1 MPGMTRHPVHRP
13 IAHRHHTHMDDEIN
27 GWNIGRAGRTWTGP
41 EGLEKL
47 DRLPGRLE
55 MAHGKLC
62 LTKAER
68 LTLLAGLLE
77 NFGLDEVVK
86 LGQLQDWQEAIAAR
100 ANASPEPPAP
110 GPSSTPASHWNC
122 RVIEF
127 PSDEET
133 WFAVHEVYYE
143 YGVPVAY
150 SKSPAEAGWTDDDG
164 PEAGLHRLEK
174 FSEALK
180 KPVLKLADFE
190 NARAKA
196 ALLNKLCQLIEQSGG
211 GADMAALSAWL
222 NVWLGE
228 PLPELNGATPAQAL
242 YSEDGRRQV
251 ETLLERMRGG
261 LCA

>member
-1 MPGMTRHPVHRP
+1 MTN
-13 IAHRHHTHMDDEIN
+13 ENN
-27 GWNIGRAGRTWTGP
+27 GWNIGRVGRTWTGP

-47 DRLPGRLE
+47 NRLPGRLE
-55 MAHGKLC
+55 MVRGKLC
-62 LTKAER
+62 LDEAQR

-77 NFGLDEVVK
+77 NIGLDEVVK
-86 LGQLQDWQEAIAAR
+86 LGRLQDWQEAIAAR
-100 ANASPEPPAP
+100 ASASPEPPAP
-110 GPSSTPASHWNC
+110 GPSPTPASHWNC

-150 SKSPAEAGWTDDDG
+150 SKSPADAGWTDDDG

-180 KPVLKLADFE
+180 KPALKLADFE

-196 ALLNKLCQLIEQSGG
+196 ALLNKLCLMIEESGG
-211 GADMAALSAWL
+211 EADMAALFPWLHAWL
-222 NVWLGE
+222 AE

-242 YSEDGRRQV
+242 YSDDGLRQV
-251 ETLLERMRGG
+251 ESLLERTRGG
-261 LCA
+261 MCA

>member
-1 MPGMTRHPVHRP
+1 MTRHPVHRP

-47 DRLPGRLE
+47 DRLPGCLE
-55 MAHGKLC
+55 LAHGKLC
-62 LTKAER
+62 LSKAER

-77 NFGLDEVVK
+77 NIGLDEVVK
-86 LGQLQDWQEAIAAR
+86 LGQLQDWQEAIASR

-110 GPSSTPASHWNC
+110 GPSPTPASHWNC

-164 PEAGLHRLEK
+164 PQAGLHRLEK
-174 FSEALK
+174 FRDALK
-180 KPVLKLADFE
+180 KPVLKLAEFE

-196 ALLNKLCQLIEQSGG
+196 ALLNKLCQMIDQSGSE
-211 GADMAALSAWL
+211 ADMAALSAWL
-222 NVWLGE
+222 HAWLGE

-242 YSEDGRRQV
+242 YSGDGRRQV
-251 ETLLERMRGG
+251 ETLLERTRGG

>member
-1 MPGMTRHPVHRP
+1 MTRHPVHRP

-47 DRLPGRLE
+47 NRLPGRLE
-55 MAHGKLC
+55 IVRGKLC
-62 LTKAER
+62 LDEAQR

-77 NFGLDEVVK
+77 NVGLDEVVK

-100 ANASPEPPAP
+100 ANVSPEPPAP
-110 GPSSTPASHWNC
+110 GPSPTPASHWNC

-143 YGVPVAY
+143 HGVPVAY
-150 SKSPAEAGWTDDDG
+150 SESPAAAGWTNDDG
-164 PEAGLHRLEK
+164 PEAALHRLEK
-174 FSEALK
+174 FSDALK
-180 KPVLKLADFE
+180 KPFLKRADFE

-196 ALLNKLCQLIEQSGG
+196 ALLNKLCLMIEQSGG
-211 GADMAALSAWL
+211 EADMAALSAWL
-222 NVWLGE
+222 NAWLGE

-242 YSEDGRRQV
+242 YSGDGRRQV
-251 ETLLERMRGG
+251 ETLLERTRGG

>member
-1 MPGMTRHPVHRP
+1 MTRHPVRRP
-13 IAHRHHTHMDDEIN
+13 NASKHHTHMDDEIN
-27 GWNIGRAGRTWTGP
+27 GWNIGRAGRPWTGP

-55 MAHGKLC
+55 MAQGKLC
-62 LTKAER
+62 LSKAER

-77 NFGLDEVVK
+77 NIGLDEVVK
-86 LGQLQDWQEAIAAR
+86 LGQFQDWQEAIAAR
-100 ANASPEPPAP
+100 ANARSEPPAP
-110 GPSSTPASHWNC
+110 GPSRTPASHWNC

-127 PSDEET
+127 PSEEET

-143 YGVPVAY
+143 HGVPVAY
-150 SKSPAEAGWTDDDG
+150 SKSPAEAGWTEDDG
-164 PEAGLHRLEK
+164 REAGRRRLRK

-180 KPVLKLADFE
+180 KPVLKLSDFE

-196 ALLNKLCQLIEQSGG
+196 ALLNKLRQMIDQSGG
-211 GADMAALSAWL
+211 EADMAALSAWL
-222 NVWLGE
+222 NAWLTE

-242 YSEDGRRQV
+242 SSEDGPRQV
-251 ETLLERMRGG
+251 ETLLERLRRG

>member
-1 MPGMTRHPVHRP
+1 MSNRAQGLISLKP
-13 IAHRHHTHMDDEIN
+13 IRVEQS
-27 GWNIGRAGRTWTGP
+27 RALGARVVDP
-41 EGLEKL
+41 QPRSENVLEAVLAQVDL
-47 DRLPGRLE
+47 DVVAIAKDG
-55 MAHGKLC
+55 GV
-62 LTKAER
+62 
-68 LTLLAGLLE
+68 TLLAGLLE
-77 NFGLDEVVK
+77 NIGLDEVVK
-86 LGQLQDWQEAIAAR
+86 LGRLQDWQEAIAAR
-100 ANASPEPPAP
+100 ANASPAPPVP

-133 WFAVHEVYYE
+133 WFAVHEVHYE
-143 YGVPVAY
+143 YGVPVGY

-196 ALLNKLCQLIEQSGG
+196 ALLNKLCLMIDQSGG
-211 GADMAALSAWL
+211 EADMAALWSWL
-222 NVWLGE
+222 SVWLGE

>member
-1 MPGMTRHPVHRP
+1 
-13 IAHRHHTHMDDEIN
+13 MDDEIN
-27 GWNIGRAGRTWTGP
+27 GWNIGRTGRTWTGP

-55 MAHGKLC
+55 MVRGRLC
-62 LTKAER
+62 LSEAER

-77 NFGLDEVVK
+77 NIGLDEVVK

-110 GPSSTPASHWNC
+110 GPSPTPASHWNC

-150 SKSPAEAGWTDDDG
+150 SESPAEAGWTDGDG

-174 FSEALK
+174 FRDALK
-180 KPVLKLADFE
+180 KPVLKFADFE

-196 ALLNKLCQLIEQSGG
+196 ALLNKLRLMIEEGG
-211 GADMAALSAWL
+211 VEADMVALSAWL

-228 PLPELNGATPAQAL
+228 PLHELNGATPAQIL

>member
-1 MPGMTRHPVHRP
+1 
-13 IAHRHHTHMDDEIN
+13 MDDEIN
-27 GWNIGRAGRTWTGP
+27 GWNIGRAGCTWTGP

-47 DRLPGRLE
+47 NRLPGRLE

-62 LTKAER
+62 LDKAER
-68 LTLLAGLLE
+68 LMLLAGLLE
-77 NFGLDEVVK
+77 NLGLDEVVK
-86 LGQLQDWQEAIAAR
+86 LGRLQDWQEAIAAR
-100 ANASPEPPAP
+100 ANASPEPPASLE
-110 GPSSTPASHWNC
+110 GTTPASHWNC

-143 YGVPVAY
+143 HGVPVAY
-150 SKSPAEAGWTDDDG
+150 SKSPAAAGWTNDDG
-164 PEAGLHRLEK
+164 PEAGLHRLDK

-180 KPVLKLADFE
+180 KPILKSADFE
-190 NARAKA
+190 NARTKA
-196 ALLNKLCQLIEQSGG
+196 ALLNKLCLMIEESGG
-211 GADMAALSAWL
+211 EADTATLSAWL
-222 NVWLGE
+222 NAWLGE

-251 ETLLERMRGG
+251 EALLERMRGG

>member
-1 MPGMTRHPVHRP
+1 
-13 IAHRHHTHMDDEIN
+13 
-27 GWNIGRAGRTWTGP
+27 
-41 EGLEKL
+41 
-47 DRLPGRLE
+47 
-55 MAHGKLC
+55 MAQGKLC
-62 LTKAER
+62 LSKAER

-77 NFGLDEVVK
+77 NIGLDEVVK
-86 LGQLQDWQEAIAAR
+86 LGQPQDWQEAIAAR
-100 ANASPEPPAP
+100 PNASPEPPAP
-110 GPSSTPASHWNC
+110 GPSPTPASHWNC

-150 SKSPAEAGWTDDDG
+150 SESPAVAGWTNDDG

-196 ALLNKLCQLIEQSGG
+196 ALLKKLCLMIEQCGG
-211 GADMAALSAWL
+211 EADTAALSAWL
-222 NVWLGE
+222 DVWISE
-228 PLPELNGATPAQAL
+228 PLVELHGASPLEVLGTD
-242 YSEDGRRQV
+242 EGRQQV
-251 ETLLERMRGG
+251 ETLIERMRGG
-261 LCA
+261 LPG

>member
-1 MPGMTRHPVHRP
+1 
-13 IAHRHHTHMDDEIN
+13 MDDEIN
-27 GWNIGRAGRTWTGP
+27 SWNIGRAGRTWTGP
-41 EGLEKL
+41 EGLVKL

-62 LTKAER
+62 LSKAER

-77 NFGLDEVVK
+77 NLGLDEVVK
-86 LGQLQDWQEAIAAR
+86 LGRLQDWQEAIAAR
-100 ANASPEPPAP
+100 AYASPAPPVP

-150 SKSPAEAGWTDDDG
+150 STSPAEAGWTDDDG

-190 NARAKA
+190 NARSKA
-196 ALLNKLCQLIEQSGG
+196 ALLNKLCQMIDQSGG
-211 GADMAALSAWL
+211 EADMAALSDWLNAWL
-222 NVWLGE
+222 NE

-261 LCA
+261 LSA

>member
-1 MPGMTRHPVHRP
+1 
-13 IAHRHHTHMDDEIN
+13 MDDEIN
-27 GWNIGRAGRTWTGP
+27 SWNIGRAGRTWTGL

-62 LTKAER
+62 LSKAER

-77 NFGLDEVVK
+77 NIGLDEVVK
-86 LGQLQDWQEAIAAR
+86 LGRLQDWQEAIAAR
-100 ANASPEPPAP
+100 ANASPEAPAP
-110 GPSSTPASHWNC
+110 RSSPTPASHWNC

-150 SKSPAEAGWTDDDG
+150 SKEPAAAGWTDDDG

-180 KPVLKLADFE
+180 KPFLKLADFE

-196 ALLNKLCQLIEQSGG
+196 ALLNKLCLMIEESGG
-211 GADMAALSAWL
+211 EADMAALLAWL
-222 NVWLGE
+222 NAWLGE
-228 PLPELNGATPAQAL
+228 PLSALNGATPAQAL

-251 ETLLERMRGG
+251 ESLLERTRGG

>member
-1 MPGMTRHPVHRP
+1 MTRHPERRP
-13 IAHRHHTHMDDEIN
+13 IARRHYTHMDDEIN
-27 GWNIGRAGRTWTGP
+27 SWNIGRAGRTWTGP

-62 LTKAER
+62 LSKAER

-77 NFGLDEVVK
+77 NIGLDEVVK
-86 LGQLQDWQEAIAAR
+86 LGRLKDWQEAIAER
-100 ANASPEPPAP
+100 ANASLEPPAP
-110 GPSSTPASHWNC
+110 RASSTSASHWNC

-127 PSDEET
+127 PSNEET

-150 SKSPAEAGWTDDDG
+150 SESPAEAGWTDDDG

-174 FSEALK
+174 FRDALK
-180 KPVLKLADFE
+180 EPLLKLADFE
-190 NARAKA
+190 NARTKA
-196 ALLNKLCQLIEQSGG
+196 ALLNKLCQLIKQSGG
-211 GADMAALSAWL
+211 EADLAAFSAWL

-228 PLPELNGATPAQAL
+228 PLPDLNGATPTQAL
-242 YSEDGRRQV
+242 FSEDGRRQV

>member
-1 MPGMTRHPVHRP
+1 MRKSRKQAAP
-13 IAHRHHTHMDDEIN
+13 
-27 GWNIGRAGRTWTGP
+27 
-41 EGLEKL
+41 LS
-47 DRLPGRLE
+47 
-55 MAHGKLC
+55 
-62 LTKAER
+62 
-68 LTLLAGLLE
+68 AGLRQQNLVRAASPSH
-77 NFGLDEVVK
+77 LDPWPR
-86 LGQLQDWQEAIAAR
+86 QLQDWQEAIAAR
-100 ANASPEPPAP
+100 ANACPEPPAP
-110 GPSSTPASHWNC
+110 GLSPTPASHWNC

-143 YGVPVAY
+143 HGVPVAY
-150 SKSPAEAGWTDDDG
+150 SKSPAEVGWTDDDG

-222 NVWLGE
+222 HAWLGE

-251 ETLLERMRGG
+251 ETLLERTRGG

>member
-1 MPGMTRHPVHRP
+1 
-13 IAHRHHTHMDDEIN
+13 
-27 GWNIGRAGRTWTGP
+27 
-41 EGLEKL
+41 
-47 DRLPGRLE
+47 
-55 MAHGKLC
+55 MA
-62 LTKAER
+62 TKSVR
-68 LTLLAGLLE
+68 
-77 NFGLDEVVK
+77 
-86 LGQLQDWQEAIAAR
+86 R
-100 ANASPEPPAP
+100 S
-110 GPSSTPASHWNC
+110 
-122 RVIEF
+122 IEF

-150 SKSPAEAGWTDDDG
+150 SKSPAEAGWMDDDG

-196 ALLNKLCQLIEQSGG
+196 ALLNKLCLMIEESGG
-211 GADMAALSAWL
+211 EADMAALLAWL
-222 NVWLGE
+222 NAWLGE
-228 PLPELNGATPAQAL
+228 PLSALNGATPAQAL

-251 ETLLERMRGG
+251 ESLLERTRGG

>member
-1 MPGMTRHPVHRP
+1 MTRHPARRP
-13 IAHRHHTHMDDEIN
+13 IARKHHTHMDNELK

-62 LTKAER
+62 LSKAER

-77 NFGLDEVVK
+77 NIGLDEVVK

-100 ANASPEPPAP
+100 ASASPEPPAP
-110 GPSSTPASHWNC
+110 GPSPTPASHWNC

-143 YGVPVAY
+143 HGVPVAY

-196 ALLNKLCQLIEQSGG
+196 ALLSKLCQMIDQSGG
-211 GADMAALSAWL
+211 EADMAALSAWL
-222 NVWLGE
+222 NVWLAE
-228 PLPELNGATPAQAL
+228 PLAELNGATPARAL
-242 YSEDGRRQV
+242 HSEDGRRQV
-251 ETLLERMRGG
+251 ETLLERTRGG